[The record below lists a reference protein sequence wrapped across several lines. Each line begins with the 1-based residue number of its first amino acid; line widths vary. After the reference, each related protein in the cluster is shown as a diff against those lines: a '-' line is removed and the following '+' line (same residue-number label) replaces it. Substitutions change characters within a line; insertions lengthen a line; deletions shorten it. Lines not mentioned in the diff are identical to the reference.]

1 MLHGSCWPGPI
12 IALPKPP
19 ALFWRSEVV
28 HLPPDGYADRLAK
41 YSPVMASSSGRA
53 LPNILITGTPGT
65 GKSTMA
71 QMLQSQASTLRHI
84 EVGALV
90 KDKQLYTSWDEELET
105 YEMDEERVLDELEEL
120 LEPGGAIVDFH
131 GAELF
136 PERWFDLVLVL
147 RTDNGVLYPRLQ
159 SRCYSE
165 KKLAENMEAEIM
177 QVILDEAREA
187 YQEEIVIELR
197 SDTVEDIESN
207 VQRVVQWMQQWSVSR
222 AAK

>member
-1 MLHGSCWPGPI
+1 MEL
-12 IALPKPP
+12 
-19 ALFWRSEVV
+19 E
-28 HLPPDGYADRLAK
+28 
-41 YSPVMASSSGRA
+41 SSSSDRT

-71 QMLQSQASTLRHI
+71 QLLHTQASMMRHI
-84 EVGALV
+84 EVGVLV
-90 KDKQLYTSWDEELET
+90 KDKQLYTSWDDELET

-131 GAELF
+131 SAELF

-159 SRCYSE
+159 GRCYSE

-187 YQEEIVIELR
+187 YREEIVIELR
-197 SDTVEDIESN
+197 SDTVEDIEAN
-207 VQRVVQWMQQWSVSR
+207 VLRVVQWMQQWSASR